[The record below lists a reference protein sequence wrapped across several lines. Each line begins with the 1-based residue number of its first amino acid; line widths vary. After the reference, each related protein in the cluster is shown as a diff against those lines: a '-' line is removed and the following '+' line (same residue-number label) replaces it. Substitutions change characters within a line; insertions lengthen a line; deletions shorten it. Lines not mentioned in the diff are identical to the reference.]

1 MKTVTLQEV
10 IRQNINLPHR
20 ANAKGFFSVVCK
32 VCGDHGKKGARAGF
46 KFEGDTVGYNCFNCG
61 HSSVFDPHEHET
73 MPTRMVEVLDA
84 FGVAKVDWAPVL
96 FFTLQNQASGNT
108 TNHKDKEYVSS
119 IEPAVIK
126 FPPYVVPLADD
137 ANELNQ
143 FAIEYLRDERGINW
157 KDYPFFIV
165 NEKTDHPD
173 CERWYGRLII
183 PVYKNNN
190 LVFYQGRDL
199 SDTRV
204 KKYLSPAIDRDNIL
218 YGYDQIAR
226 YTDSPIFVT
235 EGWFDSFMIQGV
247 SVFGNHMTPNQI
259 KWLKQSSRQKVII
272 PDRFGDGH
280 LLAEQALELD
290 WAVSY
295 PDIGSCKD
303 VNDAIV
309 KYGMLYTLKTI
320 SDNICLDFEAEA
332 RLGIYCEGK
341 KYGNRNRKSH
351 PKV

>member
-1 MKTVTLQEV
+1 
-10 IRQNINLPHR
+10 
-20 ANAKGFFSVVCK
+20 
-32 VCGDHGKKGARAGF
+32 
-46 KFEGDTVGYNCFNCG
+46 
-61 HSSVFDPHEHET
+61 
-73 MPTRMVEVLDA
+73 
-84 FGVAKVDWAPVL
+84 
-96 FFTLQNQASGNT
+96 
-108 TNHKDKEYVSS
+108 
-119 IEPAVIK
+119 
-126 FPPYVVPLADD
+126 
-137 ANELNQ
+137 
-143 FAIEYLRDERGINW
+143 
-157 KDYPFFIV
+157 
-165 NEKTDHPD
+165 
-173 CERWYGRLII
+173 
-183 PVYKNNN
+183 
-190 LVFYQGRDL
+190 
-199 SDTRV
+199 
-204 KKYLSPAIDRDNIL
+204 
-218 YGYDQIAR
+218 
-226 YTDSPIFVT
+226 
-235 EGWFDSFMIQGV
+235 MIQGV